1 MSNLVAETLQGIARN
16 RLGELFLFCNNTPE
30 KQPFEKVTIP
40 PELRRKHDGLS
51 KREIE
56 EVCPQTKH
64 QWNQNSRYRG
74 AAKAWDDGLGS
85 EKEVTREGKY
95 RIWELPRSFQYI
107 YNKEAEEKF
116 QDGDG
121 NKFQDGLLIRFQLDD
136 GKVRDGAFITNVQ
149 LPSNKVVLGPQKSI
163 ETSEGVGEIMPAPGM
178 IIEFP
183 QRWEQG
189 LNQTKFNKMCKKH
202 ILVVRTVDATAIG
215 GAVESR
221 ELQLLDKYFLSIGH
235 TLALPDHKEDFEK
248 DIMPLLKPYA
258 GKPTEP
264 PFLHRFRKKEL
275 LLAIQANKLKKA
287 AGTRKSGRV
296 KIDRSLADEV
306 IEESPQKKNK
316 KAGPKKQKESEIE
329 TLIRKAAMTRL
340 SRRRKRRRKKKTKKG
355 KGDKEEEEKG
365 GKEALGEA
373 EGLSKLRADISNMS
387 SSISQLVKTLQERP
401 VVRVR
406 RERAKKR
413 RRLDDTD
420 ADDSEEED

>member
-1 MSNLVAETLQGIARN
+1 MSDLVAETLQGIVRN
-16 RLGELFLFCNNTPE
+16 RLGELFLFCNNNPE

-40 PELRRKHDGLS
+40 PELRRKYDGLS

-136 GKVRDGAFITNVQ
+136 GKVGLARCGTV
-149 LPSNKVVLGPQKSI
+149 LSLLTSNYPV
-163 ETSEGVGEIMPAPGM
+163 TRM

-183 QRWEQG
+183 QRWQQG

-202 ILVVRTVDATAIG
+202 ILVVRTVDATTIG

-306 IEESPQKKNK
+306 IEESPPKKNK
-316 KAGPKKQKESEIE
+316 KADFDQESSDDEVITQE
-329 TLIRKAAMTRL
+329 KTQE
-340 SRRRKRRRKKKTKKG
+340 KKKTKKG

-365 GKEALGEA
+365 GKEALEEA

-401 VVRVR
+401 VLVLVRVR
-406 RERAKKR
+406 RERVKKR

>member
-1 MSNLVAETLQGIARN
+1 MIFSTRHFKFSATGFFPLLKSDN
-16 RLGELFLFCNNTPE
+16 RTPT
-30 KQPFEKVTIP
+30 FALCLTRS
-40 PELRRKHDGLS
+40 RR
-51 KREIE
+51 
-56 EVCPQTKH
+56 EV
-64 QWNQNSRYRG
+64 S
-74 AAKAWDDGLGS
+74 S
-85 EKEVTREGKY
+85 
-95 RIWELPRSFQYI
+95 
-107 YNKEAEEKF
+107 
-116 QDGDG
+116 DG

-136 GKVRDGAFITNVQ
+136 GKVGLARCGT
-149 LPSNKVVLGPQKSI
+149 VVLGPQKSI

-235 TLALPDHKEDFEK
+235 TLALSDHKEDFEK

-275 LLAIQANKLKKA
+275 LLAIQANKLKA

-306 IEESPQKKNK
+306 IEESPPKKNK
-316 KAGPKKQKESEIE
+316 KADFDQESSDDEVITQE
-329 TLIRKAAMTRL
+329 KTQE
-340 SRRRKRRRKKKTKKG
+340 KKKTKKG

-387 SSISQLVKTLQERP
+387 SSISQLV
-401 VVRVR
+401 VRVR
-406 RERAKKR
+406 RERVKKR

>member
-1 MSNLVAETLQGIARN
+1 MSDLVAETLQGIARN
-16 RLGELFLFCNNTPE
+16 RLGELFLFCNNNPE

-40 PELRRKHDGLS
+40 PELRRKYDGLS

-85 EKEVTREGKY
+85 EKEVTRPK
-95 RIWELPRSFQYI
+95 RSFK
-107 YNKEAEEKF
+107 N
-116 QDGDG
+116 GDG

-136 GKVRDGAFITNVQ
+136 GK
-149 LPSNKVVLGPQKSI
+149 KSI

-183 QRWEQG
+183 QRWQQG

-202 ILVVRTVDATAIG
+202 ILVVRTVDVTAIG

-264 PFLHRFRKKEL
+264 PFFHRFRKKEL

-306 IEESPQKKNK
+306 IEEPPKKNK
-316 KAGPKKQKESEIE
+316 KADFDQESSDDEVITQE
-329 TLIRKAAMTRL
+329 KTQE
-340 SRRRKRRRKKKTKKG
+340 KKKTKKG
-355 KGDKEEEEKG
+355 KGDKEEEEKS

-406 RERAKKR
+406 RERVKKR

>member
-1 MSNLVAETLQGIARN
+1 MSDLVAETLQGIARN
-16 RLGELFLFCNNTPE
+16 RLGELFLFCNNNPE

-40 PELRRKHDGLS
+40 PELRRK
-51 KREIE
+51 I
-56 EVCPQTKH
+56 
-64 QWNQNSRYRG
+64 
-74 AAKAWDDGLGS
+74 
-85 EKEVTREGKY
+85 
-95 RIWELPRSFQYI
+95 
-107 YNKEAEEKF
+107 
-116 QDGDG
+116 
-121 NKFQDGLLIRFQLDD
+121 

-183 QRWEQG
+183 QRWQQG

-306 IEESPQKKNK
+306 IEESPPKKNK
-316 KAGPKKQKESEIE
+316 KADFDQESSDDEVITQEKTQEKKKQRKERA
-329 TLIRKAAMTRL
+329 TRK
-340 SRRRKRRRKKKTKKG
+340 RRKR
-355 KGDKEEEEKG
+355 
-365 GKEALGEA
+365 A
-373 EGLSKLRADISNMS
+373 KLRADISNMS

-406 RERAKKR
+406 RERVKKR

>member
-1 MSNLVAETLQGIARN
+1 MSDLVAETLQGIARN
-16 RLGELFLFCNNTPE
+16 RLGELFLFCNNNPE

-40 PELRRKHDGLS
+40 PELRRKYDGLS

-107 YNKEAEEKF
+107 HNKEAEEKF

-183 QRWEQG
+183 QRWQQG

-306 IEESPQKKNK
+306 IEESPPKKNK
-316 KAGPKKQKESEIE
+316 KAGENAGE
-329 TLIRKAAMTRL
+329 
-340 SRRRKRRRKKKTKKG
+340 KKTKKG

-406 RERAKKR
+406 RERVKKR

>member
-16 RLGELFLFCNNTPE
+16 RLGELFLFCNNNPE

-40 PELRRKHDGLS
+40 PELRRKYDGLS

-85 EKEVTREGKY
+85 EKEVTRVIIK
-95 RIWELPRSFQYI
+95 RKRNQT
-107 YNKEAEEKF
+107 
-116 QDGDG
+116 
-121 NKFQDGLLIRFQLDD
+121 
-136 GKVRDGAFITNVQ
+136 VRDGAFIANVQ

-235 TLALPDHKEDFEK
+235 TLALPDHIKEDFEK

-306 IEESPQKKNK
+306 IEESPPKKNK
-316 KAGPKKQKESEIE
+316 KADFDQESSDDEVITQE
-329 TLIRKAAMTRL
+329 KTQE
-340 SRRRKRRRKKKTKKG
+340 KKKTKKG

-406 RERAKKR
+406 RERVKKR

-420 ADDSEEED
+420 ANDSEEED

>member
-1 MSNLVAETLQGIARN
+1 MSDLVAETLQGVARN
-16 RLGELFLFCNNTPE
+16 RLGELFLFCNNNPE

-40 PELRRKHDGLS
+40 PELRRKYDGLS

-85 EKEVTREGKY
+85 KKE
-95 RIWELPRSFQYI
+95 
-107 YNKEAEEKF
+107 
-116 QDGDG
+116 
-121 NKFQDGLLIRFQLDD
+121 
-136 GKVRDGAFITNVQ
+136 VRDGAFITNVQ
-149 LPSNKVVLGPQKSI
+149 LPSNKVVLAQQKSI

-183 QRWEQG
+183 QRWQQG

-287 AGTRKSGRV
+287 GTRKSGRV
-296 KIDRSLADEV
+296 KIDRSLADFDQESSDDEV
-306 IEESPQKKNK
+306 ITQEKTQE
-316 KAGPKKQKESEIE
+316 
-329 TLIRKAAMTRL
+329 
-340 SRRRKRRRKKKTKKG
+340 KKKTKKG

-365 GKEALGEA
+365 GKEALGEG

-406 RERAKKR
+406 RERVKKR

>member
-1 MSNLVAETLQGIARN
+1 MSDLVAETLQGIARN
-16 RLGELFLFCNNTPE
+16 RLGELFLFCNNNPE

-40 PELRRKHDGLS
+40 PELRRKYDGLS

-136 GKVRDGAFITNVQ
+136 GKVRHGAFITNVQ

-183 QRWEQG
+183 QRWQQG
-189 LNQTKFNKMCKKH
+189 LNQRSSIKCARSTSC
-202 ILVVRTVDATAIG
+202 
-215 GAVESR
+215 R

-306 IEESPQKKNK
+306 IEESPPKKNK
-316 KAGPKKQKESEIE
+316 KAGPKKPKESEIE
-329 TLIRKAAMTRL
+329 VEDFDQE
-340 SRRRKRRRKKKTKKG
+340 SSDDE
-355 KGDKEEEEKG
+355 GDKEEEEKG

-406 RERAKKR
+406 RERVKKR

>member
-1 MSNLVAETLQGIARN
+1 MSHFTAMHVWLSLPSVPHFANNITAEVAKYGTVPLLRQSHTDLRAMSNLVAETLQGIARN
-16 RLGELFLFCNNTPE
+16 RLGELFLFCNNNPE

-40 PELRRKHDGLS
+40 QELRIKYDGLS

-56 EVCPQTKH
+56 KVCPQTKH

-85 EKEVTREGKY
+85 EKEVTR
-95 RIWELPRSFQYI
+95 
-107 YNKEAEEKF
+107 
-116 QDGDG
+116 
-121 NKFQDGLLIRFQLDD
+121 FQDGLLIRFQLDD
-136 GKVRDGAFITNVQ
+136 GKVGLARCGT
-149 LPSNKVVLGPQKSI
+149 KSI

-258 GKPTEP
+258 GKLTEP

-296 KIDRSLADEV
+296 KIDRSLEVELDEV
-306 IEESPQKKNK
+306 IEETKR
-316 KAGPKKQKESEIE
+316 SEIE
-329 TLIRKAAMTRL
+329 VEDFDQESSDDEVITQEKTQE
-340 SRRRKRRRKKKTKKG
+340 KKKTKKG
-355 KGDKEEEEKG
+355 KGDKEEDEKG
-365 GKEALGEA
+365 GKEALGDA

-406 RERAKKR
+406 RERVKKR